1 VRSHGITAMRITI
14 ERLRTWILVL
24 AGVLAAVILGFFA
37 LTRYKLSHFGRDL
50 PGKLGVNIQQDANG
64 FTFSK
69 SQAGHTL
76 FTLHASKLVEYKGG
90 HAMLHNV
97 SITLYGKDGSR
108 NDHVYGNEFEY
119 DPGQGTARA
128 LGAVHLDVQA
138 PAGTRGTVPQN
149 RIVHAETSGLV
160 FNQKTGEANTDAP
173 VTFSVADAQ
182 GTAVGAAYDAN
193 EGVLILQKNIHFVA
207 QLTKGPLV
215 LAADHAEFNRDTRQL
230 ALLKDDIRYAGEH
243 SSSEEALIY
252 FRQDGTVE
260 KADANGHVN
269 MRDDEG
275 RQLHASAV
283 EVLMD
288 GRGNTQRATLDGGLL
303 FSAEE
308 GPHSIHGDANQGIL
322 QLGPDGELKRV
333 EMHNAVTVVDQ
344 EIGPPGDPHGSI
356 TREVKGSTVVIDLVP
371 SAQGHA
377 EAQKLMASGGAVL
390 IEHTIYSDSPPQ
402 NTVMKGDVIQAT
414 LSEGRALNTLHAQG
428 NTYLTNT
435 NPSGVSQTSTGDTL
449 DITFA
454 QESTDQ
460 KKQKRKPDEIPPSLV
475 ERAVQRGH
483 VAIVQIKPA
492 TNNQGKPWRSQA
504 TADIAT
510 LDGPRQIIHL
520 AGSPRLD
527 DDEAEMTAQSID
539 FYRLSG
545 AVTADHDV
553 KVTLRQGASA
563 QAPVHA
569 VAEKVFFD
577 HDRDEATLYGVGGRD
592 ARLWQAA
599 NSVAASTIV
608 LDRQAQMLIA
618 PEKNGEGR
626 VHGVFADPGSKA
638 TGSEAVIRVDA
649 NSLQYSGGE
658 HRATFQGN
666 VVAQQASGRLR
677 ADKADLFMSKDTTGP
692 GASARVPNPRGSLD
706 HMTASGKVQVD
717 EGARK
722 GDGERLVYTASDGR
736 FVLYG
741 RTGEPARMADP
752 EHGTVSGA
760 ALIFTNRGDSVEV
773 DGGNARA
780 VTDTQVPK

>member
-1 VRSHGITAMRITI
+1 MRITI

-24 AGVLAAVILGFFA
+24 AGVLAVVILGFFL

-69 SQAGHTL
+69 SQGGHTL
-76 FTLHASKLVEYKGG
+76 FTLHASKLLEYKGG
-90 HAMLHNV
+90 HATLHNV

-108 NDHVYGNEFEY
+108 NDHVYGSEFEY
-119 DPGQGTARA
+119 DAEEGTARA
-128 LGAVHLDVQA
+128 LGPVHLDVQA
-138 PAGTRGTVPQN
+138 PAGTRGTLPQN
-149 RIVHAETSGLV
+149 RTVHAETSGLV
-160 FNQKTGEANTDAP
+160 FNQKTGEANTEAP
-173 VTFSVADAQ
+173 VTFVVANAQ

-193 EGVLILQKNIHFVA
+193 EGVLILQKNIHFTA
-207 QLTKGPLV
+207 ELTKGPLV
-215 LAADHAEFNRDTRQL
+215 LTADHAEFNRDTRQL

-252 FRQDGTVE
+252 FRQDGTVA
-260 KADANGHVN
+260 KGDANGHVN

-288 GRGNTQRATLDGGLL
+288 AHGNTQQATLDGGLL
-303 FSAEE
+303 FSADE

-333 EMHNAVTVVDQ
+333 EMHHAVTVVDQ

-356 TREVKGSTVVIDLVP
+356 TREVQGSLVVIDLVP
-371 SAQGHA
+371 SAEGHA

-390 IEHTIYSDSPPQ
+390 TEHTIYSDSRPQ
-402 NTVMKGDVIQAT
+402 NTVMKGAVIQAT
-414 LSEGRALNTLHAQG
+414 LREGRALDTLHAQG
-428 NTYLTNT
+428 DTYLTNT

-454 QESTDQ
+454 QEIPSQ
-460 KKQKRKPDEIPPSLV
+460 PKQKRKPDEIPPSLV

-504 TADIAT
+504 TADMAT

-520 AGSPRLD
+520 EGSPRLN

-545 AVTADHDV
+545 AVTADRDV
-553 KVTLRQGASA
+553 KVTLHQGASA

-569 VAEKVFFD
+569 VAEKVFLD
-577 HDRDEATLYGVGGRD
+577 HDHDEAILYGGAQY

-608 LDRQAQMLIA
+608 VDRQNQMLIA
-618 PEKNGEGR
+618 PEKGGEGR

-649 NSLQYSGGE
+649 NSLTYSGGE
-658 HRATFQGN
+658 HRATFEGN

-677 ADKADLFMSKDTTGP
+677 ADKADLFMSKDTA
-692 GASARVPNPRGSLD
+692 GASTRVPNPRGSLD
-706 HMTASGKVQVD
+706 HMVASGKVQLD

-722 GDGERLVYTASDGR
+722 GEGERLVYTAADGK

-752 EHGTVSGA
+752 EHGTISGA

-780 VTDTQVPK
+780 VTDTRVPK

>member
-1 VRSHGITAMRITI
+1 MRITI

-24 AGVLAAVILGFFA
+24 AGVLIAVIAGFFL

-50 PGKLGVNIQQDANG
+50 PAKLGVNIQQDANG

-76 FTLHASKLVEYKGG
+76 FTLHATKLIQYKGNG
-90 HAMLHNV
+90 RAMLHNV

-108 NDHVYGNEFEY
+108 NDHVYGDDFEY
-119 DPGQGTARA
+119 DPAQGTARA
-128 LGAVHLDVQA
+128 LGPVHLDVQA

-149 RIVHAETSGLV
+149 RTVHAETSGVV

-173 VTFSVADAQ
+173 VTFSVADAK
-182 GTAVGAAYDAN
+182 GTAVGASYDAN
-193 EGVLILQKNIHFVA
+193 EGVLILQKDFHFTA

-215 LAADHAEFNRDTRQL
+215 LVAEHAEFNRDTRQL

-243 SSSEEALIY
+243 NTSEQALVY

-269 MRDDEG
+269 MQDDAG
-275 RQLHASAV
+275 RQLHASAL

-288 GRGNTQRATLDGGLL
+288 AHGNTQRATLDGGLL

-308 GPHSIHGDANQGIL
+308 GPHSIHGDANSGIL

-344 EIGPPGDPHGSI
+344 EIGPPQDPHGSI
-356 TREVKGSTVVIDLVP
+356 TREVKGSSVFIDFVP

-390 IEHTIYSDSPPQ
+390 TEHTIYSDSPPQ

-414 LSEGRALNTLHAQG
+414 LREGRALDTLHGQG
-428 NTYLTNT
+428 NTFLTNT

-454 QESTDQ
+454 QESASQ
-460 KKQKRKPDEIPPSLV
+460 PKQRRKPDEIPPSLV

-483 VAIVQIKPA
+483 VAIVQIKPGA
-492 TNNQGKPWRSQA
+492 NEQAKPWRSQA
-504 TADIAT
+504 TAEIAT

-520 AGSPRLD
+520 EGSPRLN
-527 DDEAEMTAQSID
+527 DDEAEMTAQMID

-553 KVTLRQGASA
+553 KVTLHQGASA

-577 HDRDEATLYGVGGRD
+577 HDRDEATLYGRDSQD

-599 NSVAASTIV
+599 NSVAAPTIV
-608 LDRQAQMLIA
+608 LDRHNQMLIA
-618 PEKNGEGR
+618 PGKGGQGR

-649 NSLQYSGGE
+649 NSLQYSGSE
-658 HRATFQGN
+658 RKASFQGN

-677 ADKADLFMSKDTTGP
+677 AEKADLFMTRN
-692 GASARVPNPRGSLD
+692 ASPSDAASRVPNPRGSLD
-706 HMTASGKVQVD
+706 HMVSEGRVQVN
-717 EGARK
+717 EGTRT
-722 GDGERLVYTASDGR
+722 GQGERLVYTASDGK

-741 RTGEPARMADP
+741 RTGQPAHMADP

-773 DGGNARA
+773 DGGTARA

>member
-1 VRSHGITAMRITI
+1 MRITI
-14 ERLRTWILVL
+14 ERLRSWILVL
-24 AGVLAAVILGFFA
+24 AGVLIAVIAGFFA

-76 FTLHASKLVEYKGG
+76 FTLHASKLIQYKDNG

-108 NDHVYGNEFEY
+108 NDHVYGNDFEY
-119 DPGQGTARA
+119 DPAQGTARA
-128 LGAVHLDVQA
+128 IGPVHLDVQA

-149 RIVHAETSGLV
+149 RTVHAETSGVV

-173 VTFSVADAQ
+173 VTFSVADAK
-182 GTAVGAAYDAN
+182 GTAIGASYDAN
-193 EGVLILQKNIHFVA
+193 EGVLILQKDVHFTA

-215 LAADHAEFNRDTRQL
+215 LTAEHAEFNRDTRQL

-243 SSSEEALIY
+243 NTSEEALVY
-252 FRQDGTVE
+252 FRQDGTAE
-260 KADANGHVN
+260 KADATGHVN
-269 MRDDEG
+269 MQDDAG
-275 RQLHASAV
+275 RQLHASAL

-288 GRGNTQRATLDGGLL
+288 ARGNTQRATLDGGLL
-303 FSAEE
+303 FSADE
-308 GPHSIHGDANQGIL
+308 GPHSIHGDANSGIL

-333 EMHNAVTVVDQ
+333 EMYNAVTVVDQ
-344 EIGPPGDPHGSI
+344 EIGPPDDPHGSI
-356 TREVKGSTVVIDLVP
+356 TREVKGSTVTIDFVP
-371 SAQGHA
+371 SPEGHA

-390 IEHTIYSDSPPQ
+390 TEHTIYSDSPPQ

-414 LSEGRALNTLHAQG
+414 LRDGRALDALHARG
-428 NTYLTNT
+428 NTFLTNT

-454 QESTDQ
+454 QETSSQ
-460 KKQKRKPDEIPPSLV
+460 PKQKRKPDEIPPSLV

-483 VAIVQIKPA
+483 VAIVQIKPGA
-492 TNNQGKPWRSQA
+492 NNQAKPWRSQA
-504 TADIAT
+504 TAEIAT

-520 AGSPRLD
+520 EGSPRLN
-527 DDEAEMTAQSID
+527 DDEAEMTAQMID

-553 KVTLRQGASA
+553 KVTLHQGASA

-569 VAEKVFFD
+569 VAEKVYFD
-577 HDRDEATLYGVGGRD
+577 HDRDEATLYGGLNQD

-599 NSVAASTIV
+599 NSVAAPTIV
-608 LDRQAQMLIA
+608 LDRQNQMLIA
-618 PEKNGEGR
+618 PGKGMQGR

-649 NSLQYSGGE
+649 NSLQYSGSE
-658 HRATFQGN
+658 RKATFQGD

-677 ADKADLFMSKDTTGP
+677 AEKADLFMTRN
-692 GASARVPNPRGSLD
+692 ASPSDAAGRVPNPRGSLD
-706 HMTASGKVQVD
+706 HMVAEGQVQVD
-717 EGARK
+717 EGARS
-722 GDGERLVYTASDGR
+722 GQGERLVYTASDGK

-741 RTGEPARMADP
+741 RTGQPARMADP

-773 DGGNARA
+773 DGGTARA

>member
-1 VRSHGITAMRITI
+1 MRITI
-14 ERLRTWILVL
+14 EKLRTWILLL
-24 AGVLAAVILGFFA
+24 AGALIAVILVFFA

-69 SQAGHTL
+69 SQGGHTL
-76 FTLHASKLVEYKGG
+76 FTLHASRLIQYKGG
-90 HAMLHNV
+90 GRATLHNV

-108 NDHVYGNEFEY
+108 NDHVYGNDFEY
-119 DPGQGTARA
+119 DPAQGTARA
-128 LGAVHLDVQA
+128 LGPVHLDVQA

-149 RIVHAETSGLV
+149 RTVHAETSGLV

-173 VTFSVADAQ
+173 VAFSVADAK
-182 GTAVGAAYDAN
+182 GTALGASYDAS
-193 EGVLILQKNIHFVA
+193 EGLLILQKDVHFTA

-215 LAADHAEFNRDTRQL
+215 LAADHAEFNRTTRQL
-230 ALLKDDIRYAGEH
+230 ALLKDDVRYAGEH
-243 SSSEEALIY
+243 TTSEEALVY
-252 FRQDGTVE
+252 FRRDGTAE

-269 MRDDEG
+269 MQDDAG

-288 GRGNTQRATLDGGLL
+288 ERGNTQQATLDGGLL

-356 TREVKGSTVVIDLVP
+356 TREVKGSTVTIDLVP
-371 SAQGHA
+371 SPQGHA

-390 IEHTIYSDSPPQ
+390 TEHTIYSDSPPQ
-402 NTVMKGDVIQAT
+402 NTVMKGDVIQAA
-414 LSEGRALNTLHAQG
+414 LREGRALDTLHAQG

-454 QESTDQ
+454 SESTEQ
-460 KKQKRKPDEIPPSLV
+460 QKQKRKPDQIPPSLV

-483 VAIVQIKPA
+483 VAIVQIKPTA
-492 TNNQGKPWRSQA
+492 NGQGQPWRSQA

-520 AGSPRLD
+520 EGSPRLSD
-527 DDEAEMTAQSID
+527 EEAEMTAQMID

-553 KVTLRQGASA
+553 KVTFHQGASA

-577 HDRDEATLYGVGGRD
+577 HDRDEAILYGGGQD
-592 ARLWQAA
+592 ARVWQAA
-599 NSVAASTIV
+599 NSVAAATIV
-608 LDRQAQMLIA
+608 LDRQEQMLIA
-618 PEKNGEGR
+618 PEKAGEGR
-626 VHGVFADPGSKA
+626 VHCVFADPGSKA

-658 HRATFQGN
+658 RKATFAGD
-666 VVAQQASGRLR
+666 VVAQQASGRVR
-677 ADKADLFMSKDTTGP
+677 AEKADLFMTRN
-692 GASARVPNPRGSLD
+692 GAGGGGATKVPNPRGSVD
-706 HMTASGKVQVD
+706 HMVAEGKVQVD
-717 EGARK
+717 EGTRS
-722 GDGERLVYTASDGR
+722 GEGERLVYTASDGK

-752 EHGTVSGA
+752 EHGTVSGS

-773 DGGNARA
+773 DGGTARA

>member
-1 VRSHGITAMRITI
+1 MRITI
-14 ERLRTWILVL
+14 ERLRTWIMVL
-24 AGVLAAVILGFFA
+24 AGVLIAVIAGFFV

-50 PGKLGVNIQQDANG
+50 PARLGVNIQQDANG

-69 SQAGHTL
+69 SQGGHTL
-76 FTLHASKLVEYKGG
+76 FTLHASKLIQYKGNG
-90 HAMLHNV
+90 RAMLHNV

-108 NDHVYGNEFEY
+108 SDHVYGNDFEY
-119 DPGQGTARA
+119 DPVQGTARA
-128 LGAVHLDVQA
+128 LGPVHLDVQA
-138 PAGTRGTVPQN
+138 PTGTRGTVPQN
-149 RIVHAETSGLV
+149 RTVHAETSGLV

-182 GTAVGAAYDAN
+182 GTAVGASYDAN
-193 EGVLILQKNIHFVA
+193 EGVLILQKDIHFTA
-207 QLTKGPLV
+207 ELTKGPLV
-215 LAADHAEFNRDTRQL
+215 LAADHAEFDPDTRQL
-230 ALLKDDIRYAGEH
+230 ALLKDDIRYDGEH
-243 SSSEEALIY
+243 NTSEQALVY

-269 MRDDEG
+269 MQDEEG

-288 GRGNTQRATLDGGLL
+288 ARGNTQQATLDGGLL
-303 FSAEE
+303 FSADE
-308 GPHSIHGDANQGIL
+308 GPHSIHGDANQGNL

-356 TREVKGSTVVIDLVP
+356 TREVKGSSVVIDLVP
-371 SAQGHA
+371 TAQGHA
-377 EAQKLMASGGAVL
+377 EAQNLMASGGAVL
-390 IEHTIYSDSPPQ
+390 TEHTIYSDSRPQ

-414 LSEGRALNTLHAQG
+414 LREGRALDTLHAQG

-454 QESTDQ
+454 QESAKQ
-460 KKQKRKPDEIPPSLV
+460 SKQKRKPDEIPPSLV

-483 VAIVQIKPA
+483 VAIAQIKPGA
-492 TNNQGKPWRSQA
+492 NDQTKPWRSQA

-520 AGSPRLD
+520 DGSPRLN

-553 KVTLRQGASA
+553 KVTLRQGSSA

-569 VAEKVFFD
+569 VADKVFFD
-577 HDRDEATLYGVGGRD
+577 HDRDEAILYGGAQD

-608 LDRQAQMLIA
+608 LDRQEQMLVA
-618 PEKNGEGR
+618 PGKGGQGR

-649 NSLQYSGGE
+649 NSLQYSASE
-658 HRATFQGN
+658 RRATFQGN
-666 VVAQQASGRLR
+666 VLAQQASGRLR
-677 ADKADLFMSKDTTGP
+677 AEKMDLFMNKNAA
-692 GASARVPNPRGSLD
+692 GASGVSRIPNPRGSLD
-706 HMTASGKVQVD
+706 HMLAEGRVQVD
-717 EGARK
+717 QGTRN
-722 GDGERLVYTASDGR
+722 GQGERLVYTASDGK

-741 RTGEPARMADP
+741 RAGQPAHMADP
-752 EHGTVSGA
+752 DHGTVSGA

-773 DGGNARA
+773 DGGTARA

>member
-1 VRSHGITAMRITI
+1 MRITI
-14 ERLRTWILVL
+14 ERLRSWILVL
-24 AGVLAAVILGFFA
+24 AGVLIAVIAGFFA

-50 PGKLGVNIQQDANG
+50 PGKLGVNIQQDANC

-69 SQAGHTL
+69 SQGGHTL
-76 FTLHASKLVEYKGG
+76 FTLHASKLVQYKDNGR
-90 HAMLHNV
+90 AMLHNV

-119 DPGQGTARA
+119 DAAQGTARA
-128 LGAVHLDVQA
+128 LGPVHLDVQA

-149 RIVHAETSGLV
+149 RTIHAETSGMV

-173 VTFSVADAQ
+173 VTFSVAAAQ

-193 EGVLILQKNIHFVA
+193 EGVLVLQKDVHFTA
-207 QLTKGPLV
+207 QLAKGPLA
-215 LAADHAEFNRDTRQL
+215 LTADHAGFNRETRQL
-230 ALLKDDIRYAGEH
+230 ALLKEDIRYDGEH
-243 SSSEEALIY
+243 TTSEEALVY

-260 KADANGHVN
+260 KGDANGHVN
-269 MRDDEG
+269 MQDDEG

-288 GRGNTQRATLDGGLL
+288 ANGDTQQATLDGGLL
-303 FSAEE
+303 FSADE

-356 TREVKGSTVVIDLVP
+356 TREVKGSLVVIDLLT
-371 SAQGHA
+371 SAEGHA

-390 IEHTIYSDSPPQ
+390 TEHTIYSDSPPQ

-414 LSEGRALNTLHAQG
+414 LREGRALDTLHAQG
-428 NTYLTNT
+428 NTYLMNT

-449 DITFA
+449 GIALA
-454 QESTDQ
+454 QENQSQ
-460 KKQKRKPDEIPPSLV
+460 PKQKRKPDEIPPSLV
-475 ERAVQRGH
+475 ERAVQKGH

-492 TNNQGKPWRSQA
+492 ANSQARPWRSQA
-504 TADIAT
+504 TANIAT
-510 LDGPRQIIHL
+510 LDGPRQILHL
-520 AGSPRLD
+520 EGSPRLN
-527 DDEAEMTAQSID
+527 DDEAEMTAQLMD

-553 KVTLRQGASA
+553 KVTLRQGSSA

-577 HDRDEATLYGVGGRD
+577 HDRDEAILYGTGRQD

-599 NSVAASTIV
+599 NSVAASSI
-608 LDRQAQMLIA
+608 LLGRQNQMLIA
-618 PEKNGEGR
+618 PEKSGQGR

-649 NSLQYSGGE
+649 NSLQYSGSE

-666 VVAQQASGRLR
+666 VIAQQASGRLR
-677 ADKADLFMSKDTTGP
+677 ADKADLFMSRDTTTP
-692 GASARVPNPRGSLD
+692 GSPGSVPNPRGSLD
-706 HMTASGKVQVD
+706 HMVATGRVQVD
-717 EGARK
+717 EGVRK
-722 GDGERLVYTASDGR
+722 GEGERLVYTSSDGR
-736 FVLYG
+736 FILYG
-741 RTGEPARMADP
+741 RTGDPARMADP
-752 EHGTVSGA
+752 EHGTVSGS

-780 VTDTQVPK
+780 GTDTPGPK

>member
-1 VRSHGITAMRITI
+1 MRITI

-24 AGVLAAVILGFFA
+24 AGVLAVVILGFFL

-69 SQAGHTL
+69 SQGGHTL
-76 FTLHASKLVEYKGG
+76 FTLHASKLLEYKGG
-90 HAMLHNV
+90 HATLHNV

-119 DPGQGTARA
+119 DPVEGTARA

-138 PAGTRGTVPQN
+138 PAGTRGTLPQN
-149 RIVHAETSGLV
+149 RTVHAETSGLV
-160 FNQKTGEANTDAP
+160 FNQKTGEANTEAP
-173 VTFSVADAQ
+173 VKFVVANAQ

-193 EGVLILQKNIHFVA
+193 EGVLILQKDIHFMA

-215 LAADHAEFNRDTRQL
+215 LTADHAEFNRDTRQL
-230 ALLKDDIRYAGEH
+230 ALLKDDVRYDGEH
-243 SSSEEALIY
+243 SSSGQALIY

-260 KADANGHVN
+260 KADASGHVN
-269 MRDDEG
+269 MQDDEG

-288 GRGNTQRATLDGGLL
+288 THGNTQRATLDGGLL
-303 FSAEE
+303 FSADE

-356 TREVKGSTVVIDLVP
+356 TREVQGSLVVIDLVP
-371 SAQGHA
+371 SAEGHA
-377 EAQKLMASGGAVL
+377 EAQKLVASGGAVL
-390 IEHTIYSDSPPQ
+390 TEHTIYSDSPPQ
-402 NTVMKGDVIQAT
+402 NTVMKGQVIQAT
-414 LSEGRALNTLHAQG
+414 LSQGRALDTLHAQG
-428 NTYLTNT
+428 DTYLTNT

-454 QESTDQ
+454 QENPSQ
-460 KKQKRKPDEIPPSLV
+460 PKQKRKPDEIPPSLV

-504 TADIAT
+504 TANIAT

-520 AGSPRLD
+520 EGSPRLN

-553 KVTLRQGASA
+553 KVTLHQGASA

-577 HDRDEATLYGVGGRD
+577 HDRDEAVLYGGAQY

-608 LDRQAQMLIA
+608 LDRQDQMLIA
-618 PEKNGEGR
+618 PEKAGEGR
-626 VHGVFADPGSKA
+626 VHGVFVDPGSKA

-649 NSLQYSGGE
+649 NSLKYSGGE
-658 HRATFQGN
+658 RRATFEGN
-666 VVAQQASGRLR
+666 VVAQQAGGRLR
-677 ADKADLFMSKDTTGP
+677 ADKADLFMSKDTA
-692 GASARVPNPRGSLD
+692 GASTRVPNPRGSLD
-706 HMTASGKVQVD
+706 HMVASGKVQLD

-722 GDGERLVYTASDGR
+722 GEGERLVYTAADGR

-741 RTGEPARMADP
+741 RTGQPARLADP

>member
-1 VRSHGITAMRITI
+1 
-14 ERLRTWILVL
+14 
-24 AGVLAAVILGFFA
+24 
-37 LTRYKLSHFGRDL
+37 
-50 PGKLGVNIQQDANG
+50 
-64 FTFSK
+64 
-69 SQAGHTL
+69 
-76 FTLHASKLVEYKGG
+76 
-90 HAMLHNV
+90 
-97 SITLYGKDGSR
+97 
-108 NDHVYGNEFEY
+108 
-119 DPGQGTARA
+119 
-128 LGAVHLDVQA
+128 
-138 PAGTRGTVPQN
+138 VPQN
-149 RIVHAETSGLV
+149 RTVRAETSGLV
-160 FNQKTGEANTDAP
+160 FNQKTGEANTDSP
-173 VTFSVADAQ
+173 VKFAVANAQ

-193 EGVLILQKNIHFVA
+193 QGVLILQKDIHFTA
-207 QLTKGPLV
+207 ELTKGPLV
-215 LAADHAEFNRDTRQL
+215 LTADHAEFNRDTRQL

-243 SSSEEALIY
+243 VSSGEALIY
-252 FRQDGTVE
+252 FREDGTAE
-260 KADANGHVN
+260 KADARGHVN
-269 MRDDEG
+269 MKDDDG
-275 RQLHASAV
+275 RQLHASEV

-288 GRGNTQRATLDGGLL
+288 AQGNTQRATLDGGLL
-303 FSAEE
+303 FSAVE

-356 TREVKGSTVVIDLVP
+356 TREVRGSTIVIDLIP
-371 SAQGHA
+371 SPQGHA
-377 EAQKLMASGGAVL
+377 TAQKLMASRGAVL
-390 IEHTIYSDSPPQ
+390 SEHTIYSDSPPQ

-414 LSEGRALNTLHAQG
+414 LTEGRTLDRLHAQG

-454 QESTDQ
+454 QESASQ

-492 TNNQGKPWRSQA
+492 TNKQGRPWRSQA
-504 TADIAT
+504 TAEIAT

-520 AGSPRLD
+520 EGSPRLN
-527 DDEAEMTAQSID
+527 DDEAEMTARVMD

-577 HDRDEATLYGVGGRD
+577 HDRDEAILYGTGGKD

-608 LDRQAQMLIA
+608 LDRQDQMLFA
-618 PEKNGEGR
+618 PEKGGDGR
-626 VHGVFADPGSKA
+626 VHAVFADPGSKA
-638 TGSEAVIRVDA
+638 IGSQAVIRVDA
-649 NSLQYSGGE
+649 NSLEYSGGE
-658 HRATFQGN
+658 RRATFQGN

-677 ADKADLFMSKDTTGP
+677 ANKADLFMSKDTGP
-692 GASARVPNPRGSLD
+692 ADSSARVPNPRGSLS
-706 HMTASGKVQVD
+706 HMVASGKVQVD
-717 EGARK
+717 EGSRR
-722 GDGERLVYTASDGR
+722 GEGERLVYTASDGK

-741 RTGEPARMADP
+741 RTGEPARMIDA

>member
-1 VRSHGITAMRITI
+1 MTAMRITI

-24 AGVLAAVILGFFA
+24 AGVLAVVILGFFL

-69 SQAGHTL
+69 SQRGHTL

-90 HAMLHNV
+90 HATLHNV

-119 DPGQGTARA
+119 DPGEGTARA
-128 LGAVHLDVQA
+128 LGPVHLDVQA
-138 PAGTRGTVPQN
+138 PAGTRGTLPQN
-149 RIVHAETSGLV
+149 RTVHAETSGLV
-160 FNQKTGEANTDAP
+160 FNQKTGEANTEAP
-173 VTFSVADAQ
+173 VKFVVANAQ

-193 EGVLILQKNIHFVA
+193 EGVLILQKDIHFTA
-207 QLTKGPLV
+207 ELTKGPLV
-215 LAADHAEFNRDTRQL
+215 LTADHAEFNRDTRQL

-243 SSSEEALIY
+243 SSSGEALIH

-269 MRDDEG
+269 MQDDEG

-288 GRGNTQRATLDGGLL
+288 AHGDTQQATLDGGLL
-303 FSAEE
+303 FSADE

-333 EMHNAVTVVDQ
+333 EMHHAVTVVDQ

-356 TREVKGSTVVIDLVP
+356 TREVQGSLVVIDLVP
-371 SAQGHA
+371 SAEGHA

-390 IEHTIYSDSPPQ
+390 TEHTIYSDSRPQ
-402 NTVMKGDVIQAT
+402 NTVMKGAVIQAT
-414 LSEGRALNTLHAQG
+414 LSEGRALDTLHAQG
-428 NTYLTNT
+428 DTYLTNT

-454 QESTDQ
+454 QESPSQ
-460 KKQKRKPDEIPPSLV
+460 PKQKRNPDEIPPSLV

-504 TADIAT
+504 TADMAT

-520 AGSPRLD
+520 EGSPRLN
-527 DDEAEMTAQSID
+527 DDEAEMTARSID

-553 KVTLRQGASA
+553 KVTLHQGASA

-569 VAEKVFFD
+569 VAEKVFLD
-577 HDRDEATLYGVGGRD
+577 HDRDEAILYGGAQY

-608 LDRQAQMLIA
+608 LDRQNQMLIA
-618 PEKNGEGR
+618 PEKGGEGR

-649 NSLQYSGGE
+649 NSLKYSGGE
-658 HRATFQGN
+658 HRATFEGN

-677 ADKADLFMSKDTTGP
+677 ADKADLFMSKDTAA
-692 GASARVPNPRGSLD
+692 ASTRVPNPRGSLD
-706 HMTASGKVQVD
+706 HMVASGKVQLD
-717 EGARK
+717 EGPRK
-722 GDGERLVYTASDGR
+722 GEGERLVYTAADGK

-752 EHGTVSGA
+752 EHGTISGA

>member
-1 VRSHGITAMRITI
+1 MRITI

-24 AGVLAAVILGFFA
+24 AGVLAAVILGFFL

-69 SQAGHTL
+69 SQGGHTL

-119 DPGQGTARA
+119 DPAQGTARA
-128 LGAVHLDVQA
+128 LGPVHLDVQA

-149 RIVHAETSGLV
+149 RTVHAETSGLV

-173 VTFSVADAQ
+173 VKFAVANAQ

-193 EGVLILQKNIHFVA
+193 EGVLILQKDIHFTA
-207 QLTKGPLV
+207 ELTKGPLV
-215 LAADHAEFNRDTRQL
+215 LTADHAEFNRDTRQL
-230 ALLKDDIRYAGEH
+230 ALLKDDIQYAGEH
-243 SSSEEALIY
+243 SSSGEALIY
-252 FRQDGTVE
+252 FREDGTVK
-260 KADANGHVN
+260 KADARGRVN
-269 MRDDEG
+269 MKDDEG

-288 GRGNTQRATLDGGLL
+288 AHGNTQQANLDGGLL
-303 FSAEE
+303 FSADE
-308 GPHSIHGDANQGIL
+308 GPHSIHGDANQGTL

-344 EIGPPGDPHGSI
+344 EIGPPGDPHGSV
-356 TREVKGSTVVIDLVP
+356 TREVRGSLVVIDLVP
-371 SAQGHA
+371 TAQGHA

-390 IEHTIYSDSPPQ
+390 TEHTIYSDSPPQ

-414 LSEGRALNTLHAQG
+414 LSEGRALDTLHAQG

-449 DITFA
+449 EINFA
-454 QESTDQ
+454 QESPSQ
-460 KKQKRKPDEIPPSLV
+460 RKQKRKPDEIPPSLV
-475 ERAVQRGH
+475 EHAVQRGH

-492 TNNQGKPWRSQA
+492 TNNRGKPWRSQA
-504 TADIAT
+504 TAGIAT

-520 AGSPRLD
+520 EGSPRLN

-577 HDRDEATLYGVGGRD
+577 HDRDEAILYGTGGRD

-608 LDRQAQMLIA
+608 LDRQNQMLIA
-618 PEKNGEGR
+618 PEKSGEGR

-638 TGSEAVIRVDA
+638 TGSQAVIRVDA
-649 NSLQYSGGE
+649 DSLQYSGGE
-658 HRATFQGN
+658 HRATFQGD
-666 VVAQQASGRLR
+666 VVAEQASGRLR
-677 ADKADLFMSKDTTGP
+677 ANKADLFMSKDLAEP
-692 GASARVPNPRGSLD
+692 GAAARIPNPRGSLD
-706 HMTASGKVQVD
+706 HMVASGKVQVI

-722 GDGERLVYTASDGR
+722 GEGERLVYTASDGK

-741 RTGEPARMADP
+741 RTGEPARLADA

-780 VTDTQVPK
+780 VTETQVPK